1 MAKKLPRGFYWR
13 GGIVWVRTDPITGKP
28 CSTRCKTK
36 SAAELWFEERERL
49 AASPNYAASL
59 SATVGRWVNRTLAH
73 KRSREKSDG
82 TLHMYEIKLGHVVR
96 IFGADSP
103 MAVITPAAVEDYV
116 TQRKSEGV
124 KNNTI
129 ARELTCLRQMLKLAR
144 HQGEFALV
152 PEEVMPVGFSAEY
165 KPVKRTLPWEQLPRL
180 LAALPEHR
188 RAWVAYAVATAGD
201 VSDVERARPE
211 DFDPVTRTIQM
222 RGTKNEA
229 RTAPIPL
236 LPWFESMFLWA
247 HSRMPLDPWPRVSK
261 DLPELTRRLGLG
273 HITPKDLRRSVSTW
287 LSEEGVAESL
297 ISRFM
302 RHRSNTMV
310 RTVYGQVKPVALG
323 KLIDEHLQSRSVT
336 GSQQPLGGMADAGD
350 LKATARHYP
359 NANYPTPLGPNRALP
374 GVNGTGFDTETLQ
387 SSGYPPGGF
396 AHDDLEAPTRPG
408 LARAAYRCG
417 VLPRCAN
424 A

>member
-82 TLHMYEIKLGHVVR
+82 TLHMYEIKRGHVVR

-180 LAALPEHR
+180 
-188 RAWVAYAVATAGD
+188 
-201 VSDVERARPE
+201 
-211 DFDPVTRTIQM
+211 
-222 RGTKNEA
+222 
-229 RTAPIPL
+229 
-236 LPWFESMFLWA
+236 
-247 HSRMPLDPWPRVSK
+247 
-261 DLPELTRRLGLG
+261 
-273 HITPKDLRRSVSTW
+273 
-287 LSEEGVAESL
+287 
-297 ISRFM
+297 
-302 RHRSNTMV
+302 
-310 RTVYGQVKPVALG
+310 
-323 KLIDEHLQSRSVT
+323 
-336 GSQQPLGGMADAGD
+336 
-350 LKATARHYP
+350 
-359 NANYPTPLGPNRALP
+359 
-374 GVNGTGFDTETLQ
+374 
-387 SSGYPPGGF
+387 
-396 AHDDLEAPTRPG
+396 
-408 LARAAYRCG
+408 
-417 VLPRCAN
+417 
-424 A
+424 